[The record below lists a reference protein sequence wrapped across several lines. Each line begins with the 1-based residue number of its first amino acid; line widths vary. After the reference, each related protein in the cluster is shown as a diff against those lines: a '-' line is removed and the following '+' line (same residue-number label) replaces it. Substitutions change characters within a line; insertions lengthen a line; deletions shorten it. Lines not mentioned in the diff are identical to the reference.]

1 MGETV
6 TGTAQIS
13 PNGSITG
20 NIAGSSGLTGTVI
33 GQLYDASPTGMT
45 VAFQLA
51 RPNGDIYYGAAALD
65 PQH

>member
-1 MGETV
+1 V

-13 PNGSITG
+13 ANGSITG

-45 VAFQLA
+45 VAS

-65 PQH
+65 AQH